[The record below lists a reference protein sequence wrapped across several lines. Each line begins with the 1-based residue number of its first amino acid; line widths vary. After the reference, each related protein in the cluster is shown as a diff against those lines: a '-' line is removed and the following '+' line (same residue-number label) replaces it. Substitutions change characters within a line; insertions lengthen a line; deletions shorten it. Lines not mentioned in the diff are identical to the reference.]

1 VKPIKVC
8 LISLKSYPLFTKNS
22 TAYFGGAEVQISL
35 IARELAKD
43 KRFRVSLI
51 TSNYGQP
58 PVVERGRLTLY
69 KTKLFDLPT
78 ILKTAN
84 ADIYV
89 ERTVNPKVLLVG
101 WWCRLFKKKFVY
113 MMAHD
118 WDSNYSG
125 LKLADLII
133 AQHHQQKLALIKKFK
148 LKSLVI
154 SPIIKTPN
162 SKKITKGKF
171 ILWVGRADAWKN
183 PLKFLDLARHHPQEK
198 FVMVCRQGKDKNLFN
213 LVKNQAESL
222 TNIDFFPAVPAEK
235 ISTFFLQAK
244 ILVNTSTAEGFPN
257 AFLQAG
263 ASKTP
268 VLSFKVNP
276 DNYLNNYRCGLVGR
290 KQFKELLDKP
300 ARVKTMG
307 QNHYQYIKKYHSLKN
322 LEPFK
327 QTLYKL

>member
-1 VKPIKVC
+1 MKPIKVC

-89 ERTVNPKVLLVG
+89 ERTVNPKVLLTG

-113 MMAHD
+113 MVAHD
-118 WDSNYSG
+118 WDCTASS

-133 AQHHQQKLALIKKFK
+133 AQHQDQSFALKENLK
-148 LKSLVI
+148 LKSLVMPPLI
-154 SPIIKTPN
+154 KIKTG
-162 SKKITKGKF
+162 KKTLKRQY
-171 ILWVGRADAWKN
+171 ILWVGRADEWKK
-183 PLKFLDLARHHPQEK
+183 PLDFIDLARCYPQEK
-198 FVMVCRQGKDKNLFN
+198 FVMICRAGKIKIQPVSLPNL
-213 LVKNQAESL
+213 Q
-222 TNIDFFPAVPAEK
+222 FFAAVPFTD
-235 ISTFFLQAK
+235 INQFFTRAK
-244 ILVNTSTAEGFPN
+244 VLVNTSTAEGFPN
-257 AFLQAG
+257 TFLQAG
-263 ASKTP
+263 AAGIP
-268 VLSFKVNP
+268 ILSFKVNP
-276 DNYLNNYRCGLVGR
+276 NRYIDKYHCGLIGASFLKQMLNNPKRL
-290 KQFKELLDKP
+290 
-300 ARVKTMG
+300 KTMG
-307 QNHYQYIKKYHSLKN
+307 QNHYQYVKKHHNFKN
-322 LEPFK
+322 LDILK
-327 QTLYKL
+327 RALYKL